1 MFKEVHADNIETRA
15 GAPQIATLL
24 TRYRLLAVNGSLPR
38 YAELGPDSL
47 PHLAHHLAVVIPEDG
62 DYRYTHYGRAI
73 TEESGVDMSGLRVGE
88 WKSEI
93 GAFFCSVYDRAV
105 AERRPLYT
113 VHRANHAIR
122 VHLWE
127 RLVLPV
133 RADDGSIRLVVFNK
147 PREYKD
153 DLLSAVL
160 GASPDGIMGLRCVRR
175 ADGRI
180 SDAIVITANQR
191 AVEIVGCS
199 IEAILDRPLLELVP
213 QLRGTTTWAR
223 YRKVVET
230 RRAQQFELPDRRSGR
245 ATWFNINAVPLG
257 DGFMVTIS
265 DITRLKQ
272 AYRELETKHADLA
285 RMIRML
291 EHHTESLGK
300 EVSRREA
307 LEAELRRHADVDEL
321 TGVSSRRA
329 FVAAAMRA
337 ITAASDRQPLA
348 VIALDIDHFKDV
360 NDRHGHLAGDR
371 ALAALGTELNR
382 QCRASDMVGRLGGEE
397 FALLLTDTT
406 LDAAAAIA
414 ERIRRRLPA
423 LSVPCEDGPV
433 AVTASFGVAAWHAD
447 DTYVA
452 LLARADG
459 GLYRAKRGGRDRVVV
474 VDGRKGGSRSRHDH
488 AA

>member
-15 GAPQIATLL
+15 GAPQIASLL
-24 TRYRLLAVNGSLPR
+24 ARYRSLAADGSLPR
-38 YAELGPDSL
+38 IAELGPESL
-47 PHLAHHLAVVIPEDG
+47 PELAQRLAVVIPEDG

-73 TEESGVDMSGLRVGE
+73 TEESGVDMSGQRVGE

-113 VHRANHAIR
+113 VHRANHAVR

-133 RADDGSIRLVVFNK
+133 RADDESIRLVVFNK

-160 GASPDGIMGLRCVRR
+160 GASPDGIMGLRCVRG

-180 SDAIVITANQR
+180 EDAIVITANQR
-191 AVEIVGCS
+191 AAEIVGCS
-199 IEAILDRPLLELVP
+199 IEAMLDRQLLEVVP

-265 DITRLKQ
+265 DITRLKE
-272 AYRELETKHADLA
+272 AYGELEARHADLA

-291 EHHTESLGK
+291 EHHTESLGR

-321 TGVSSRRA
+321 TGLASRRA

-337 ITAASDRQPLA
+337 IAAAPGRQQLA
-348 VIALDIDHFKDV
+348 VVALDIDHFKDV
-360 NDRHGHLAGDR
+360 NDRHGHLAGDSV
-371 ALAALGTELNR
+371 LAAVGAELNR
-382 QCRASDMVGRLGGEE
+382 QCRASDVVGRLGGEE
-397 FALLLTDTT
+397 FAMLLTDTS
-406 LDAAAAIA
+406 LDAAVAIA
-414 ERIRRRLPA
+414 EHIRRQLRTT
-423 LSVPCEDGPV
+423 SVTCEDCAV
-433 AVTASFGVAAWHAD
+433 TVTASFGVAVWRAGD
-447 DTYVA
+447 SYVE

-474 VDGRKGGSRSRHDH
+474 VDGRDGGSRSRHDH